1 MKENVFTTKLRD
13 IIIDEQYNSIQD
25 IENLPAIFLVM
36 DYHKLDL
43 RKMIKIQKESGSME
57 EEHLLVLTYNI
68 LCAMQFIHSANIMHR
83 DLKPS
88 NLMVDEHCSVIIC
101 DFGMAR
107 SIEHD
112 VVKSKLGTLGK
123 RKLTHQPSG
132 ESEAFT

>member
-1 MKENVFTTKLRD
+1 
-13 IIIDEQYNSIQD
+13 
-25 IENLPAIFLVM
+25 
-36 DYHKLDL
+36 
-43 RKMIKIQKESGSME
+43 ME

-88 NLMVDEHCSVIIC
+88 NLMVDEHCSVIVC

-107 SIEHD
+107 TIEYD
-112 VVKSKLGTLGK
+112 EKSSMKALGIVK
-123 RKLTHQPSG
+123 RKLSHQKSG